1 MNLVEKINKDLIDAM
16 KAKDEIRLRSIRAMK
31 SAFLIAG
38 TETGNKDINDEIAMK
53 AMMKMAKQRK
63 DSIEIF
69 EKENRN
75 DLAQREKEE
84 LAVIETYLPKAMS
97 EVELIDALKL
107 IIAEVGASGMQ
118 EVGKIMP
125 VAMKNLAGKTDGKSI
140 NIALKKI
147 FDNN

>member
-1 MNLVEKINKDLIDAM
+1 
-16 KAKDEIRLRSIRAMK
+16 
-31 SAFLIAG
+31 
-38 TETGNKDINDEIAMK
+38 
-53 AMMKMAKQRK
+53 MAKQRK